1 VVMAWVIAGVVAFLA
16 GLGEHLHA
24 KRVQRVA
31 RLAFGPTGKPA
42 LWAVVAPA
50 VRTAGLAAAAW
61 GAAVL
66 VNYDPIGGD
75 QTPAPRASRQL
86 LIALDVS
93 PSMLIKDAGPEA
105 EKVSRSQ
112 WAGKVVQ
119 GVLDRLDMKQTRI
132 TLVAFYTKA
141 MTVLQDTTD
150 KNVISNMFD
159 GLQLHVAFDPGSTDL
174 ASGVNSALQIARPWA
189 RRSTTLVVISDG
201 DAKSELGQVS
211 LPPAI
216 ADVIVIGVGDPNKAT
231 VVSGHSSKQEA
242 LSLKTLAARLNG
254 TYHEGN
260 RLHLPSEVLKKL
272 SMITP
277 SGGNDLGLRD
287 AGLIALGAGAS
298 LTALIG
304 PALMLF
310 GLPRAHARAQRHTV
324 PAGRAHNG
332 PTGTEGSVV
341 HLPPP
346 RAASHASP
354 EEALT

>member
-1 VVMAWVIAGVVAFLA
+1 MTAWIIAGVVAGLVALA
-16 GLGEHLHA
+16 EHLHA
-24 KRVQRVA
+24 QRTARVA

-42 LWAVVAPA
+42 RWAMAAPI
-50 VRTAGLAAAAW
+50 VRILGLAAAAW
-61 GAAVL
+61 GATVL
-66 VNYDPIGGD
+66 LNYDPVGGD
-75 QTPAPRASRQL
+75 QTPAPRTSKQL

-159 GLQLHVAFDPGSTDL
+159 GLQLHVAFDPGNTDL

-189 RRSTTLVVISDG
+189 RRSTTLIVISDG
-201 DAKSELGQVS
+201 DAKSDLGQVT

-254 TYHEGN
+254 LYHEGN
-260 RLHLPSEVLKKL
+260 RLHLPSDVLKKL

-277 SGGNDLGLRD
+277 NGGNDLGLRD
-287 AGLIALGAGAS
+287 AALISLGAGAS
-298 LTALIG
+298 LSALIG
-304 PALMLF
+304 PALALF
-310 GLPRAHARAQRHTV
+310 GLTRAHARSRRPSANAAR
-324 PAGRAHNG
+324 
-332 PTGTEGSVV
+332 SSS
-341 HLPPP
+341 LP
-346 RAASHASP
+346 S
-354 EEALT
+354 EALT